1 MSTKYLVV
9 KEVPKDLPK
18 GSYVIKTPDF
28 LDEIKANKGREPRG
42 NITAST
48 HLRYI
53 VGTIGERYDQDL
65 SAYTVKPHLF
75 EGRKYETDEELSK
88 IVVEMLKT
96 QYPAVFEKELD
107 YRIKHRPANTNL
119 IYYVGDFLDTKP
131 FFVNGIDAA
140 ESESKA
146 KKPAT
151 KTTES
156 TAESTAE

>member
-9 KEVPKDLPK
+9 KEAPKDLPK

-28 LDEIKANKGREPRG
+28 LKEIQENKGREPRG

-53 VGTIGERYDQDL
+53 VGTIGERYDQNL
-65 SAYTVKPHLF
+65 SAYTIKPHLF
-75 EGRKYETDEELSK
+75 EGRKYENEQELSK
-88 IVVEMLKT
+88 IVVEMLKA
-96 QYPAVFEKELD
+96 QYPAIFEKELD
-107 YRIKHRPANTNL
+107 YQIKHRPANTNM

-140 ESESKA
+140 EPDTKS
-146 KKPAT
+146 KKPAA
-151 KTTES
+151 KATET
-156 TAESTAE
+156 TAE